1 MFILYHINSARYMFR
16 PKNHLKNNIIFSKG
30 ENVLSIVYVDILIV
44 INLTVDYLLLFG
56 TARLAGARF
65 ERMKG
70 FFAAIIGAAYS
81 LIIFA
86 DVSKT
91 FFAITKLVVS
101 AVMVLI
107 VFGKR
112 KTGEFLKL
120 LAVFYICGFLFS
132 GFMMLINSV
141 TQTKAVFVKG
151 GIVYFE
157 FSAAETVLS
166 AAAAFIVVEILR
178 RIFMRGEPEGTFF
191 AKIFY
196 GGKAAVLKGFTDT
209 GNNLSEPISGTPAA
223 ITSPVSVKNILPEKM
238 FCAMERKEMSTENRF
253 YLIPCKTVSGT
264 VLVPAFRPEKLILMN
279 PEGEFEAENVM
290 VALSE
295 NVPENMLIIGKNL
308 ILKEKISS
316 EVAEK

>member
-1 MFILYHINSARYMFR
+1 MVILYHINSLRYMFR
-16 PKNHLKNNIIFSKG
+16 PKNHLKNHIIFSKG

-56 TARLAGARF
+56 TARLAGVRF

-81 LIIFA
+81 LMIFA

-91 FFAITKLVVS
+91 LFIVTKIVVS
-101 AVMVLI
+101 AAMVFT

-112 KTGEFLKL
+112 KAGEFLRL

-141 TQTKAVFVKG
+141 TQTEAIFVKG

-157 FSAAETVLS
+157 FSATETVIS
-166 AAAAFIVVEILR
+166 AVLAFVITEILR
-178 RIFMRGEPEGTFF
+178 RIFRRGEPEGAFF
-191 AKIFY
+191 AKVFY
-196 GGKAAVLKGFTDT
+196 EGKSVVLKGFTDT

-223 ITSPVSVKNILPEKM
+223 ITSPESVGNILPEKM
-238 FCAMERKEMSTENRF
+238 LRTMERKEMSTENRF

-264 VLVPAFRPEKLILMN
+264 VLVPAFRPEKLVLIN
-279 PEGEFEAENVM
+279 SEGEFEAENV
-290 VALSE
+290 VIALSE

-308 ILKEKISS
+308 ILKEKHPRR
-316 EVAEK
+316 

>member
-1 MFILYHINSARYMFR
+1 MIILYHINSVRYMFR
-16 PKNHLKNNIIFSKG
+16 PKNHLKNHIIFSKG

-44 INLTVDYLLLFG
+44 INLVVDYLLLFG

-70 FFAAIIGAAYS
+70 FFAAMIGAVYS

-91 FFAITKLVVS
+91 IFAATKLAVS
-101 AVMVLI
+101 AVMVLT

-112 KTGEFLKL
+112 KTGEILRL

-141 TQTKAVFVKG
+141 TQTETIFIKG

-157 FSAAETVLS
+157 FSATETVIS
-166 AAAAFIVVEILR
+166 AVMAFIVTEILR
-178 RIFMRGEPEGTFF
+178 RIFRRGEPEGTFF
-191 AKIFY
+191 AKVFY
-196 GGKAAVLKGFTDT
+196 GGKYAVLKGFTDT

-223 ITSPVSVKNILPEKM
+223 IVSPYSVRNILPENM
-238 FCAMERKEMSTENRF
+238 LCAMEKKEMSTENKF
-253 YLIPCKTVSGT
+253 YLIPCKTVAGT
-264 VLVPAFRPEKLILMN
+264 VLVPAFRPEKLVLMN
-279 PEGEFEAENVM
+279 SEGEFEAENV
-290 VALSE
+290 VIALSE